1 MKRLKKMM
9 ALIIAVAMVMAMA
22 LPVMAATQTVAK
34 SSADADGATITVNN
48 PSKGETYSAIKLF
61 DATTTA
67 DGKISYQGTIP
78 TTMTDYFEETSTGS
92 GYVQAKV
99 AAFKNV
105 TYFTDAS
112 KNTVSETETAFWSA
126 VPGSEMSDGLKAALE
141 AWVSGKA
148 AEASGTSDGSEAL
161 QFTGLPYGYYIITT
175 SHEDETAAKCLI
187 TVDSTNPTASVYDKN
202 VNTPS
207 ADKTVDDAAYN
218 IGDTVKYKADFD
230 TTNYLKDDTG
240 KYWQVIEY
248 TISDTLPAFLDS
260 STVKVTKLTID
271 GTDYKVS
278 DAYPQFADKKI
289 VIPWATKRADNKYTN
304 DYANGVKIHIEYEAT
319 LTSTARVNAENKN
332 TISILPK
339 VTDDTTE
346 KPWEE
351 DWHDDAVITTYAT
364 ALKKTDGTN
373 ALAGAK
379 FRIAG
384 LKATKT
390 DDGVYT
396 VTSYDSTV
404 TATKPSDLTDD
415 NSTELEVGAD
425 GKLYIIGIDNKT
437 DDEDSAMI
445 KFQAFETKAPD
456 GYNQKMD
463 ATELS
468 AQVLSKEVIKK
479 SGWRK
484 YDTKGNIIEEAETET
499 TDFTQVTKNLSEL
512 DAGAVTVV
520 NQQGQELPST
530 GGIGTTIFYV
540 VGAILVIGA
549 GVILITRRRM
559 DA

>member
-1 MKRLKKMM
+1 M

-22 LPVMAATQTVAK
+22 LPVMAVTQTVAK
-34 SSADADGATITVNN
+34 SPADADGATITVNN
-48 PSKGETYSAIKLF
+48 PSKGETYSAFKLF
-61 DATTTA
+61 DATTTS
-67 DGKISYQGTIP
+67 DGKISYQGTVP
-78 TTMTDYFEETSTGS
+78 AGLGDYFEETSTGS
-92 GYVQAKV
+92 GYVQAKA

-105 TYFTDAS
+105 TYYTDAS
-112 KNTVSETETAFWSA
+112 KETQTETPTAFWTA
-126 VPGSEMSDGLKAALE
+126 VPGSEMSDGLKTALE
-141 AWVSGKA
+141 GWVAGKT
-148 AEASGTSDGSEAL
+148 AEASGVSDGSEAL

-175 SHEDETAAKCLI
+175 SHKDETAAKCLI

-218 IGDTVKYKADFD
+218 IGDTIKYKADFD
-230 TTNYLKDDTG
+230 TSNYLKDNDG
-240 KYWQVIEY
+240 KFWQVIEY

-260 STVKVTKLTID
+260 ATVKVTKLTID
-271 GTDYKVS
+271 GTDYKVG
-278 DAYPQFADKKI
+278 DPADYPQFADKKI
-289 VIPWATKRADNKYTN
+289 VIPWATKGTDNKYTN
-304 DYANGVKIHIEYEAT
+304 TYANGVKIHIEYEAK
-319 LTSTARVNAENKN
+319 LTSTARVNEANKN
-332 TISILPK
+332 TVSILPK

-351 DWHDDAVITTYAT
+351 DWHDDAEITTYAT

-396 VTSYDSTV
+396 VTSYDPTV
-404 TATKPSDLTDD
+404 VATKPADLTDD
-415 NSTELEVGAD
+415 NSTELEVGPD

-437 DDEDSAMI
+437 DDANTELI

-463 ATELS
+463 ATELT
-468 AQVLSKEVIKK
+468 AQVLSQEVIKK
-479 SGWRK
+479 SGYRK
-484 YDTKGNIIEEAETET
+484 YDAKGNIIEEAETAT
-499 TDFTQVTKNLSEL
+499 SGYTQVTKNLSEL
-512 DAGAVTVV
+512 DAAAVTVV
-520 NQQGQELPST
+520 NKQGQELPST